1 MKAFITGGTGFIGSH
16 LIEAL
21 LKKGFEIYALAR
33 DFNKL
38 KWIKG
43 LDIKLLKGDLFNIP
57 ELPLDLDYVFH
68 LAGSTKSWDL
78 ASYYTVNQLG
88 TASLFQSLADQKI
101 SPKKVIYLSSISAS
115 GPSWGKKPV
124 EEDDIAKPV
133 THYGRSKLLGEKE
146 VLKFK
151 KSIPVVII
159 RASAI
164 FGPRDTDFLH
174 YFKTI
179 QKGILLS
186 CGANQIL
193 ISLCYVKDLVKSL
206 LLSAQKNIQSG
217 EIINIAYSN
226 PYDWDDIGIAAGK
239 AMNKKLKRLQVPL
252 YAYYLAA
259 LINNIHMRISKKS
272 SIINLEKYKELKQR
286 AWIVNTDKAKKMLPF
301 IPQYSF
307 QKAINE
313 TIDWYLNHQWL

>member
-16 LIEAL
+16 LIETL
-21 LKKGFEIYALAR
+21 LNEGFEIYALAR

-88 TASLFQSLADQKI
+88 TASLFQSLADQRI
-101 SPKKVIYLSSISAS
+101 YPKKVIYLSSISAS

-151 KSIPVVII
+151 KSIPVVVI

-174 YFKTI
+174 YFKYI

-186 CGANQIL
+186 FGSNQII

-217 EIINIAYSN
+217 EIINIAYSH

-239 AMNKKLKRLQVPL
+239 AMNKKLKRLQVPR

-259 LINNIHMRISKKS
+259 LISDINMRISKKS
-272 SIINLEKYKELKQR
+272 SIINLEKYKELKQQ

-301 IPQYSF
+301 VPQYSF

-313 TIDWYLNHQWL
+313 TIDWYLNYQWL